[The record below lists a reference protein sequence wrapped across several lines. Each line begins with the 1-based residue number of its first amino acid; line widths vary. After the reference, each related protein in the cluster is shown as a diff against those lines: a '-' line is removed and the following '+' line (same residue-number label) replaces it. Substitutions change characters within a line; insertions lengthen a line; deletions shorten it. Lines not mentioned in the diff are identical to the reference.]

1 MRAHVDFWHVS
12 YLGFAG
18 HAYAQSPF
26 YQGKTITLV
35 QGREPGGSGDTRS
48 KAVIPFL
55 QKYIPGNPTIVSEF
69 MSGAGGRK
77 AANYLFGSARPDG
90 LTIGHVSGG
99 IVTSAVLG
107 ESGVQ
112 YDLDKF
118 IWLGSTDSTYHYVL
132 LIRKELGLN
141 NVEKLQAYSGLKIG
155 AQSIGHTSYTQGRTS
170 RS

>member
-1 MRAHVDFWHVS
+1 V
-12 YLGFAG
+12 
-18 HAYAQSPF
+18 
-26 YQGKTITLV
+26 
-35 QGREPGGSGDTRS
+35 
-48 KAVIPFL
+48 VIPFL
-55 QKYIPGNPTIVSEF
+55 QKYIPGNPTIVNEF

-118 IWLGSTDSTYHYVL
+118 IWLGSTDSAYHYVL

-155 AQSIGHTSYTQGRTS
+155 AQSIGHTSYTQGRTFAWLLGLKDPKFIVGYAS
-170 RS
+170 LELDLAVERGRGGCAEQQCL